1 MLKTMGNTKYV
12 DLQEEIEKIVNIA
25 PQVNQVYIFGSR
37 AFKTD
42 SRSSDIDLL
51 VISQTSTSL
60 AAQRD
65 YVEDIYNP
73 LDIFETTSV
82 KNYAK
87 SIKTGGYI
95 HIRPIGFFKQ
105 KNLVKQLQAI
115 LLWDRA
121 SQSFTKE
128 IENFRNIEVYNE
140 ARFLGSVMP
149 EMSNII
155 NHLDFI
161 KNYCKE
167 HNLPDT
173 LLGTTEKE
181 ILCKV
186 AEIIKIPFETTF
198 FNACI
203 KSGNAK
209 RFNKDLIRIENEY
222 DFQNLI
228 YFILKPWLPSISILN
243 NRDAVIIIDGN
254 KKVAD
259 LIFNNFLIEAKYISS
274 TSAKDGI
281 VKSLLGLKTFYESNP
296 RVKGILFPILCEDC
310 VDIGESELRSLV
322 NDGRTELLVIR
333 NTLKK

>member
-1 MLKTMGNTKYV
+1 MFKIIGNIKYV
-12 DLQEEIEKIVNIA
+12 DLKEEIEKIIKVA
-25 PQVNQVYIFGSR
+25 PQISQVYIFGSR

-73 LDIFETTSV
+73 LDIFETTSI

-121 SQSFTKE
+121 SRSFTKE
-128 IENFRNIEVYNE
+128 IENFRNIDVYSD
-140 ARFLGSVMP
+140 AIFLGSVMP
-149 EMSNII
+149 IMSNII
-155 NHLDFI
+155 THSDFV

-173 LLGTTEKE
+173 ILGTTEKE
-181 ILCKV
+181 ILCKI
-186 AEIIKIPFETTF
+186 AQIIKIPFESTF
-198 FNACI
+198 FSTCI
-203 KSGNAK
+203 PSGNAK
-209 RFNKDLIRIENEY
+209 KFNKDLIKIENEY

-228 YFILKPWLPSISILN
+228 YFILKPWLPSINILRN
-243 NRDAVIIIDGN
+243 QDAVIVIDGN
-254 KKVAD
+254 RKVAD

-296 RVKGILFPILCEDC
+296 RIKGILFPILCEDC
-310 VDIGESELRSLV
+310 VDIGESELRNLV
-322 NDGRTELLVIR
+322 NDSRTELLVIR
-333 NTLKK
+333 NTLKN